1 MSDRCTWV
9 TDGGSSFSLSD
20 ESLLSEVSSGFAA
33 TGTVTEPCLVWFSV
47 TALFFTVLFLVDTE
61 VAGALFTGVEL
72 TCTALTAG
80 FAWEQEEEQE
90 NLTHL
95 GEKKLA
101 PS

>member
-1 MSDRCTWV
+1 M
-9 TDGGSSFSLSD
+9 
-20 ESLLSEVSSGFAA
+20 SSGFAA
-33 TGTVTEPCLVWFSV
+33 TGAVSEPCSVWFGV
-47 TALFFTVLFLVDTE
+47 TAFCFTVLLFLVDTE

-80 FAWEQEEEQE
+80 CAWEQEEEKE

-101 PS
+101 LS